1 MIVQSKAIV
10 LRVTDFQ
17 ESSRIAL
24 LFTRDQGKLSVIA
37 KGARSPKSKFISKLE
52 PGNLLDVIYYHKQ
65 GRSIQTLS
73 EATLLETY
81 AFTSYKPDLFTCKL
95 AFTDLLGRLLHDD
108 EINIPLFD
116 NSLLVLSW
124 MNTTDVNLIAMFPYI
139 MIKMSEWMGIA
150 IHMELSDTDSGV
162 YRLEPG
168 SGCVRCS
175 STFSDGLQLSE
186 QMVRYMKYVFSGD
199 KKQLIEMSMNESDCR
214 QLIFILDRYLSYH
227 FEGLKPRT
235 TEILFDS
242 YLEISS

>member
-1 MIVQSKAIV
+1 
-10 LRVTDFQ
+10 F
-17 ESSRIAL
+17 
-24 LFTRDQGKLSVIA
+24 
-37 KGARSPKSKFISKLE
+37 PPKLE

-73 EATLLETY
+73 EASLHETY
-81 AFTSYKPDLFTCKL
+81 AFTTYKPDLFTCKL
-95 AFTDLLGRLLHDD
+95 ALTDLLGRLLHDD
-108 EINIPLFD
+108 EVNILLFD

-150 IHMELSDTDSGV
+150 INMEHSETDSGV

-175 STFSDGLQLSE
+175 STFSDGLQLSS
-186 QMVRYMKYVFSGD
+186 QMVRYMEYVFKGD
-199 KKQLIEMSMNESDCR
+199 KKQLIDMTMNESDCR

-242 YLEISS
+242 YMEVSS

>member
-81 AFTSYKPDLFTCKL
+81 AFTSYKPALFICKL

-108 EINIPLFD
+108 EINTPLFD

-139 MIKMSEWMGIA
+139 MIKLAEWMGIA
-150 IHMELSDTDSGV
+150 IHMELSDTDTGV
-162 YRLEPG
+162 YRLESA

-186 QMVRYMKYVFSGD
+186 PMVRYMEYVFSGD
-199 KKQLIEMSMNESDCR
+199 KKQLIEMSMHESDCR